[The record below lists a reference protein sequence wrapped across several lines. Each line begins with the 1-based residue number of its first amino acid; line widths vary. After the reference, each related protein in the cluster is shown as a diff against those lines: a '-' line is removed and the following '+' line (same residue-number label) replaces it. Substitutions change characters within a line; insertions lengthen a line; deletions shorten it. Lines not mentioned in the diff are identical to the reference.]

1 MKGRVIV
8 IGGPTATGKT
18 ALSVSVAKA
27 LGGEIVSADSMQIYR
42 RMDIGTAKA
51 SIEEQGGIP
60 HYMLDVVEPSEPYS
74 VAEYQRDA
82 SEHIDDILSRG
93 KTPIIVG
100 GTGLY
105 INSVLYPMTFKQ
117 YDPALRDEIADM
129 YRVHGNDYMY
139 ALLSEK
145 DPTAASKLFPNDVKR
160 VGRALELA
168 LSGEAHNRD
177 DLAKEPLY
185 DYRMYV
191 LSGDRQ
197 QIYERINR
205 RVDRM
210 LADGLVDEVKGLLEE
225 GVPSSAQSFQA
236 IAYKETAEYLRGER
250 SYTDT
255 VELIK
260 KRSRNYAKRQLTWF
274 RQYPNAVWLDYR
286 DVDANIQRVIDN
298 D

>member
-1 MKGRVIV
+1 
-8 IGGPTATGKT
+8 
-18 ALSVSVAKA
+18 
-27 LGGEIVSADSMQIYR
+27 
-42 RMDIGTAKA
+42 
-51 SIEEQGGIP
+51 
-60 HYMLDVVEPSEPYS
+60 
-74 VAEYQRDA
+74 
-82 SEHIDDILSRG
+82 
-93 KTPIIVG
+93 
-100 GTGLY
+100 
-105 INSVLYPMTFKQ
+105 
-117 YDPALRDEIADM
+117 
-129 YRVHGNDYMY
+129 
-139 ALLSEK
+139 
-145 DPTAASKLFPNDVKR
+145 
-160 VGRALELA
+160 
-168 LSGEAHNRD
+168 
-177 DLAKEPLY
+177 LAKEPLY